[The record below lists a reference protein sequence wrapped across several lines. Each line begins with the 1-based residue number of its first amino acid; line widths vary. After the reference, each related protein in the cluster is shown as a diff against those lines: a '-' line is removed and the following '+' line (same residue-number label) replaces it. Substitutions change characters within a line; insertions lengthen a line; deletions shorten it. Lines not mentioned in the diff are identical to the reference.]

1 MRASVSDFGFGRPVS
16 THAAGS
22 DDLLADDP
30 RESRLWAYAVSIGA
44 PPDDAADAVQDA
56 FLRLSQAQLEGQ
68 TVENPVA
75 WLFTTV
81 HHLVVD
87 EARRRSAFVRAISRL
102 AGLRDSRLAAV
113 PPGEPTDEVWSA
125 VDLLPVRQRAAIY
138 LRYRAD
144 LDYASIANVLVVTES
159 AARSYVAKGLKQLER
174 LLSSRRND
182 L

>member
-1 MRASVSDFGFGRPVS
+1 MRASVTDFERPES
-16 THAAGS
+16 THAVGADDPFAG
-22 DDLLADDP
+22 DP

-44 PPDDAADAVQDA
+44 PPDDAADTVQDA
-56 FLRLSQAQLEGQ
+56 FLRLSQAQRDGQ
-68 TVENPVA
+68 TVENPMS

-87 EARRRSAFVRAISRL
+87 EARRRSSFARAISRL
-102 AGLRDSRLAAV
+102 AGLRDSRTAAV
-113 PPGEPTDEVWSA
+113 PPAEPTDEVWSA
-125 VDLLPVRQRAAIY
+125 VDRLPVRQRAAIY

-144 LDYASIANVLVVTES
+144 LDYASIGNVLDVTES